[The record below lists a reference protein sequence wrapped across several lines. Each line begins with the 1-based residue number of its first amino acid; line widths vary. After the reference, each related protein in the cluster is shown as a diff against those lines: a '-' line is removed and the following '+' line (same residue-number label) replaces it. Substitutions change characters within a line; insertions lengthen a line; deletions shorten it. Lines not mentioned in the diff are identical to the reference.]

1 MLKKTLTAVLIVL
14 ALILAAAGALV
25 IWLTVT
31 EFSPESVENAD
42 LVDMDGGAVS
52 HDGVLKVI
60 SFNTGYA
67 VLGEESEFFMDGGRE
82 VRPDSR
88 AVIDKNCE
96 GILSILAREDADFY
110 LLQEVDLDSKRSY
123 GINEAAKYAET
134 LALSSAYAQNYS
146 CEYVPFPL
154 PTIGKVHSGLQ
165 TLSSY
170 GIASAERIALPCP
183 FSWPVSTA
191 NLKRCLLVSRFDIVG
206 SDKQLVIVNLHLEAY
221 DDGEGKLEQT
231 KVLSEFVESE
241 YAAGNYVIAGG
252 DFNQSFEGSRETYPI
267 ADPEKWTPGMLDDSM
282 IPEGWSYAYDSSCA
296 TCRLLDAPLSE
307 KSQLYVIDG
316 FILSPNIEPVS
327 VRTLD
332 EGFRFSDHNPVVLE
346 FMFK

>member
-1 MLKKTLTAVLIVL
+1 MLKKILIAVLIVL
-14 ALILAAAGALV
+14 ALVLAAAGALV

-31 EFSPESVENAD
+31 EFSPGSVENAD
-42 LVDMDGGAVS
+42 LVDMGGETVS
-52 HDGVLKVI
+52 PDSVLKII

-67 VLGEESEFFMDGGRE
+67 ALGEESEFFMDGGSE

-88 AVIDKNCE
+88 AIIEKNCA
-96 GILSILAREDADFY
+96 GILSILERENADFY
-110 LLQEVDLDSKRSY
+110 LLQEVDFDSKRSY
-123 GINEAAKYAET
+123 GINEAAEYSET
-134 LALSSAYAQNYS
+134 LTLSSAYAQNYS

-170 GIASAERIALPCP
+170 GFVSAERIALPCP

-191 NLKRCLLVSRFDIVG
+191 NLKRCLLVSRFEIEG

-231 KVLSEFVESE
+231 RVLREFIESE
-241 YAAGNYVIAGG
+241 YAAGSYVIAGG
-252 DFNQSFEGSRETYPI
+252 DFNQSFQGCTEIYPI
-267 ADPEKWTPGMLDDSM
+267 ADPENWTPGFLDESM
-282 IPEGWSYAYDSSCA
+282 IPGGWSYAYDSSCA
-296 TCRLLDAPLSE
+296 TCRLLDAPLSTE
-307 KSQLYVIDG
+307 SQLYVIDG
-316 FILSPNIEPVS
+316 YILSPNIELVS

-332 EGFRFSDHNPVVLE
+332 ESFRFSDHNPVALE
-346 FMFK
+346 FRLK